1 MENTIKLKMS
11 AGQEH
16 ELLPLQKIGERDAL
30 MYPAY
35 REAARALCG
44 IIKSAKRFN
53 SSCVSSNQK
62 PNLYN
67 YANNTIAFCGSRG
80 QGKTSA
86 MLSFGNALRGE
97 GVSSIPSE
105 LDPEKMIADSR
116 FHVMDPIDPTMLKKG
131 GHITEIVL
139 SYLYGQMRRM
149 FDSGKGRDLSTRE
162 REKELRRFQQSIGW
176 LSRSSDRIDR
186 SDDFYDFEKPGYGFD
201 IKENLYHIID
211 SFLQLD
217 TGEYDR
223 EAYSRPRQP
232 GKELFLVIML
242 DDMDLQ
248 LENSYDILEEVRQYL
263 QLPNTIVLMA
273 ADIVQLRRTIAMHYS
288 SQMSTALK
296 YELMDQDE
304 IHRLTAKYMDKLIP
318 AAQTIYLP
326 EYKPTIC
333 RGNDIIVEFA
343 DEGTESLEK
352 AEELHTK
359 FFEMIFRKTSLV
371 FVRHQSYVNNLFP
384 ATLRGLRQMYRLLDS
399 MPEPCIPDPLPDS
412 FWKDGSSE
420 DLALR
425 KCKVDEG
432 NNIMSEYL
440 KQRLS
445 RVRQL
450 ESNLAVFKAYF
461 LGDWCASKLDC
472 AGEKVLNKISRSAVP
487 ASFSAALRELNKW
500 CKKAYPDDLNSRDS
514 SAAGAEEDEQSYSK
528 LCMQLRFI
536 AEKGDESA
544 YLLAFAVHTYFS
556 IQFTEQALQEQRNR
570 IEKELADG
578 QAESQHSECRFSL
591 DYCKLKDRFEVGLFS
606 SEVCKR
612 FLGSEV
618 DSGQIRRIFECYH
631 RYLSSR
637 SNSLEKN
644 SLIKGWQYW
653 IGQDWA
659 VQFCCNWELQEYA
672 LKYLKEKEKE
682 KKEKEEK
689 EKKEKERKEKEEKKG
704 EEKEEKKEKE
714 DVVDVNEL
722 NEALLEKAPICGV
735 NDDGK
740 REILTKEY
748 TIFFPQDNAS
758 SAINNITPPNIDNRI
773 TPPEKRLKDI
783 QSALGLIDEAS
794 SIVGRYSGDSSEAK
808 ASMQTAYD
816 NLRNA
821 AVALDPYIGASL
833 RKKLYNICAQLS
845 SEFPIG
851 SDVSRQLGT
860 LRTQVKNL
868 PNTVPPADPSAD
880 K

>member
-1 MENTIKLKMS
+1 MGNTIKLKMT

-16 ELLPLQKIGERDAL
+16 ELLPLQKIDERDTL

-53 SSCVSSNQK
+53 SSCGSSNQK
-62 PNLYN
+62 SNLYN

-80 QGKTSA
+80 QGKTST

-97 GVSSIPSE
+97 GVSSILNE

-149 FDSGKGRDLSTRE
+149 FDGGKGRDLSTRE

-186 SDDFYDFEKPGYGFD
+186 SDDFYDFEKPGHGFD

-223 EAYSRPRQP
+223 EAYSRPRHP

-384 ATLRGLRQMYRLLDS
+384 ATLRGLRQLYRLLDS

-412 FWKDGSSE
+412 FWKGGSSE

-425 KCKVDEG
+425 DRKVAEG
-432 NNIMSEYL
+432 NRIMMEYL

-472 AGEKVLNKISRSAVP
+472 AGEKVLNKISRSAAP

-500 CKKAYPDDLNSRDS
+500 CKKAYPDDLNSRYP
-514 SAAGAEEDEQSYSK
+514 SAAGAEDDEGSYSK
-528 LCMQLRFI
+528 LCIQLRLV

-556 IQFTEQALQEQRNR
+556 IQLTEQALQEQRDQ
-570 IEKELADG
+570 IEKKFA
-578 QAESQHSECRFSL
+578 AESSHQNEEVLRFIL
-591 DYCKLKDRFEVGLFS
+591 DYRKLEDRFEEGLFS
-606 SEVCKR
+606 PDTCKL

-618 DSGQIRRIFECYH
+618 DPAMMHRIFHYYR
-631 RYLSSR
+631 RYLRKRNKGHNESR
-637 SNSLEKN
+637 RMDNRNTNTWS
-644 SLIKGWQYW
+644 IDIWQYW
-653 IGQDWA
+653 DRQDWA

-672 LKYLKEKEKE
+672 LKYLK
-682 KKEKEEK
+682 KKQSAA
-689 EKKEKERKEKEEKKG
+689 
-704 EEKEEKKEKE
+704 
-714 DVVDVNEL
+714 VNVNEL

-783 QSALGLIDEAS
+783 QSALDLLDEAS
-794 SIVGRYSGDSSEAK
+794 SIVGQYSEDSSSKAK
-808 ASMQTAYD
+808 TEIRTASVY
-816 NLRNA
+816 LRIA
-821 AVALDPYIGASL
+821 MTTLTPYI
-833 RKKLYNICAQLS
+833 RETMRRKLYNICDQLD

-860 LRTQVKNL
+860 LHTQVKNL
-868 PNTVPPADPSAD
+868 LNTDPPADSSAD

>member
-16 ELLPLQKIGERDAL
+16 ELLPLQKIDERDAL

-105 LDPEKMIADSR
+105 LDPEKMIAGSR

-162 REKELRRFQQSIGW
+162 RERELRRFQQSIGW

-186 SDDFYDFEKPGYGFD
+186 SDDFYDFEKPGHGFD

-352 AEELHTK
+352 TEELHTK

-399 MPEPCIPDPLPDS
+399 MPEPCIPNPLPDS

-420 DLALR
+420 DSTLR
-425 KCKVDEG
+425 ECKIDKG
-432 NNIMSEYL
+432 NGIMSEYL

-556 IQFTEQALQEQRNR
+556 IQFTEQALQEQRDQ
-570 IEKELADG
+570 IEEELSAG
-578 QAESQHSECRFSL
+578 QYTSKDTFRFRFN
-591 DYCKLKDRFEVGLFS
+591 YCKLKERFEEGLFS
-606 SEVCKR
+606 PEVCKR

-618 DSGQIRRIFECYH
+618 DSGQIHRIFEYYLK
-631 RYLSSR
+631 YLSG
-637 SNSLEKN
+637 KV
-644 SLIKGWQYW
+644 KGYDEQPLANVHKYW
-653 IGQDWA
+653 YGQDWA

-714 DVVDVNEL
+714 DVVDVNKL
-722 NEALLEKAPICGV
+722 NKGLLEKAPICSE
-735 NDDGK
+735 NDKDWLQIIT
-740 REILTKEY
+740 EEY
-748 TIFFPQDNAS
+748 TSFFPQDNAS
-758 SAINNITPPNIDNRI
+758 SAITNITPPNNDNST
-773 TPPEKRLKDI
+773 TPPEEERKAI
-783 QSALGLIDEAS
+783 QSSLDLIDDVR
-794 SIVGRYSGDSSEAK
+794 SIVGQYSGDSSSEAK
-808 ASMQTAYD
+808 AAMQTACD

-821 AVALDPYIGASL
+821 AVALDLYIGESL
-833 RKKLYNICAQLS
+833 RRRLYNICDQLS
-845 SEFPIG
+845 SESPIG
-851 SDVSRQLGT
+851 SNVSRQLGT
-860 LRTQVKNL
+860 LRTQVKKL
-868 PNTVPPADPSAD
+868 LNTVPPADPTAD